1 MSVDVTLHD
10 VQKIVVTEPR
20 PLTTSDTTRV
30 MDIRIIHKDWRSE
43 EEMILTLFGTEEEL
57 KVVFE
62 KDKEHQDEWSNLL
75 HT

>member
-30 MDIRIIHKDWRSE
+30 MDIKITHKDWRSE

-62 KDKEHQDEWSNLL
+62 KDKEYQDEWSNLL

>member
-10 VQKIVVTEPR
+10 VQKIVVSESR

-30 MDIRIIHKDWRSE
+30 MDIRIFHKDWRSE

-62 KDKEHQDEWSNLL
+62 KDKEKLDERVW
-75 HT
+75 

>member
-10 VQKIVVTEPR
+10 VQKIVVSESR

-30 MDIRIIHKDWRSE
+30 MDIRIFHKYWRSE

-62 KDKEHQDEWSNLL
+62 KDEEKLDERV
-75 HT
+75 

>member
-10 VQKIVVTEPR
+10 VQKIVVSESR

-30 MDIRIIHKDWRSE
+30 MDIRIFHKDWRSE

-62 KDKEHQDEWSNLL
+62 KDEEKLDERV
-75 HT
+75 

>member
-30 MDIRIIHKDWRSE
+30 MDIKIIHKDWRSE

-62 KDKEHQDEWSNLL
+62 KDKEYQDE
-75 HT
+75 

>member
-62 KDKEHQDEWSNLL
+62 KDKEYQDE
-75 HT
+75 